1 MIVNSMVGGSKQDA
15 HEEGRI
21 RRNAKL
27 IVDPNTTEERRK
39 RARDNLE
46 RACFR
51 YANRHS
57 MNPTTLYWLA
67 IAKAGTQREE
77 PGPNESTLG

>member
-1 MIVNSMVGGSKQDA
+1 MIINTMKGGNKQDA

-21 RRNAKL
+21 KRNAKL
-27 IVDPNTTEERRK
+27 IVDPNTTEERRA

-46 RACFR
+46 RACIR
-51 YANRHS
+51 YANKHS
-57 MNPTTLYWLA
+57 MNPNAMYWLA

-77 PGPNESTLG
+77 QG